1 MSIVK
6 DNCYVFGQFPK
17 SFKKAKLLAELVYE
31 MLTQYFLVADSMRYL
46 PHPGFLL
53 GQYIIG
59 FLKVSFTVPFGDLE
73 CPLFT
78 SGHICIFLGVW
89 ILGV

>member
-31 MLTQYFLVADSMRYL
+31 MLIQYFLVADSIRYL
-46 PHPGFLL
+46 PHPGFL
-53 GQYIIG
+53 
-59 FLKVSFTVPFGDLE
+59 KVPFTVPFGDLE